1 MAIRAFFFLLAA
13 FATVGASQAVEI
25 TLNEAISLALK
36 QNSGFRVFRAGIA
49 SAKGEVTT
57 ARTWQ
62 NPDLTALPKVGH
74 HTGGGTSGQ
83 EFQGEFSLNQLF
95 EFPGKRAL
103 KQAIAKKSVSLAQIA
118 LEGFQFQ
125 LSAKVRQA
133 FFQLIAAETVIGLR
147 KEQLGSA
154 QQFAESASKRA
165 ESGFASD
172 FEVAKSQV
180 DLLSAKRAVTEA
192 EGKMNEVKV
201 GLNILIGNAS
211 NDPLVVRGTLEETAP
226 RGTKSDF
233 VALAL
238 ARNPSL
244 RALLIETERAGLN
257 VRSARLSRAPDVTVG
272 PYFEYT
278 PQEQLYGLN
287 ISIPL
292 PLWDQKKGRIQTA
305 SAEQQKALAELEKTR
320 AEIIGAVTSTA
331 ANLENAKKQ
340 LELYGRS
347 FLGQLKSVLEKA
359 EKSYA
364 QNETTLIIYLDA
376 KKTYFDTLAEY
387 YSALSN
393 LADARA
399 QLESAVGVPLEIDRS
414 IR

>member
-1 MAIRAFFFLLAA
+1 MAKPGTHRI
-13 FATVGASQAVEI
+13 
-25 TLNEAISLALK
+25 
-36 QNSGFRVFRAGIA
+36 
-49 SAKGEVTT
+49 AKG
-57 ARTWQ
+57 RS
-62 NPDLTALPKVGH
+62 PH
-74 HTGGGTSGQ
+74 RRGTSGQ

-95 EFPGKRAL
+95 EFQGKRAL
-103 KQAIAKKSVSLAQIA
+103 KKAIAEKSVSLAQIA

-125 LSAKVRQA
+125 LSAKVRQT
-133 FFQLIAAETVIGLR
+133 FFQLIAAQTVVGLR

-165 ESGFASD
+165 ESGYASD
-172 FEVAKSQV
+172 FEVARSQA
-180 DLLSAKRAVTEA
+180 DLLSAKRALTEG
-192 EGKMNEVKV
+192 EGKENEVKV
-201 GLNILIGNAS
+201 GLNILMGNAP
-211 NDPLVVRGTLEETAP
+211 NAPLAVRGTLEQTAP
-226 RGTKSDF
+226 PGTKADF

-257 VRSARLSRAPDVTVG
+257 VRSARLSRVPDVTVG

-287 ISIPL
+287 ASVPL
-292 PLWDQKKGRIQTA
+292 PFWDQKKGQIQTA
-305 SAEQQKALAELEKTR
+305 TAEQQKALAELEKTR

-331 ANLENAKKQ
+331 INLESAKNQ
-340 LELYGRS
+340 LELYGPS
-347 FLGQLKSVLEKA
+347 FLGQLKSVLERA

-387 YSALSN
+387 HSALSN

-399 QLESAVGVPLEIDRS
+399 RLESAVGVPLEIDRS
-414 IR
+414 TQ